1 MAKSKSIEQPP
12 VEVSKSSKRRI
23 VSLKLVDGR
32 VAQNCYLG
40 NRTIRFE
47 KDVIVDL
54 DEKDFLNKNGISYL
68 DEIVNKLTKQNVKIE
83 KGVPDGKVANIVNV
97 KEV

>member
-12 VEVSKSSKRRI
+12 VETIKSGKRRI

>member
-54 DEKDFLNKNGISYL
+54 DEKDFLNKDGISYL